1 MTIINKEVR
10 MHLTAWYRCHSYCL
24 IIIQIQSPSVS
35 AVMCVSSHASGIDVS
50 TPYHFDT
57 FWSVFQFTEDF
68 IPMNRQISIAPLGRM
83 WCPPHFTKEE
93 TETQEKC
100 GDFPKITQQVNS
112 RTELKLG
119 LPLPNLV
126 LPEAIRWHSSLFL
139 VIVTASEVAKFPF
152 CSSSPLMLSF
162 KTKLGLTFRI
172 LKHRKVLSPMDVNQ
186 MCE

>member
-1 MTIINKEVR
+1 MNPTN
-10 MHLTAWYRCHSYCL
+10 LHSASREDVMS
-24 IIIQIQSPSVS
+24 SPLYK
-35 AVMCVSSHASGIDVS
+35 GG
-50 TPYHFDT
+50 
-57 FWSVFQFTEDF
+57 
-68 IPMNRQISIAPLGRM
+68 NRDS
-83 WCPPHFTKEE
+83 
-93 TETQEKC
+93 EKC

-119 LPLPNLV
+119 LPFPNLV
-126 LPEAIRWHSSLFL
+126 LTQAIRWHSGLFL

-162 KTKLGLTFRI
+162 KTKLGFTFRI